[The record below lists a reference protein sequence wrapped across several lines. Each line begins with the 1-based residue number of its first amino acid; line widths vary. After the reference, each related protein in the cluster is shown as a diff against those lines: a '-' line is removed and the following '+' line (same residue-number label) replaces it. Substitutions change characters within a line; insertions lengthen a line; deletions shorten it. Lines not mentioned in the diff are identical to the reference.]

1 MRQKIIAGIEVIRPL
16 NGAIAAVSVVIAVM
30 LTKHGITQTVWLAIF
45 SCFLITGGGNAIN
58 DMADKDIDKV
68 NKPGRPIPSG
78 RLSGKGVAILSISLF
93 ILGIALAGLGS
104 FWLVEMAILVTV
116 LLFLYSF
123 SLKRRGLRGN
133 IAVAFLGGLPFVYG
147 GIAAEHIIPTII
159 PFIFAFL
166 FHLSRELVKDTED
179 MEGDR
184 GHARTFPLVYGV
196 KKTIKLV
203 NILLVL
209 LILFT
214 FFPYIAGIYRLLY
227 LLGVLFLVNIPLIV
241 LLYLINRE
249 KISFSRASSLLK
261 TGMLGGMCALI
272 LAAI

>member
-1 MRQKIIAGIEVIRPL
+1 MKQKIIAGIEVIRPF
-16 NGAIAAVSVVIAVM
+16 NGVIAAASVLIGAA
-30 LTKHGITQTVWLAIF
+30 LTKQGITHTVWLAIL
-45 SCFLITGGGNAIN
+45 SCFLITGGGNVIN
-58 DMADKDIDKV
+58 DIADKDIDKV
-68 NKPGRPIPSG
+68 NRPERPIPSG
-78 RLSGKGVAILSISLF
+78 RLSGKEVVILSLF
-93 ILGIALAGLGS
+93 LCILGIALAGLGS

-166 FHLSRELVKDTED
+166 FHFSRELVKDIED

-184 GHARTFPLVYGV
+184 RYARTFPLVYGI

-203 NILLVL
+203 NTLVIIL
-209 LILFT
+209 IAFT
-214 FFPYIAGIYRLLY
+214 FFPYIAGIYGLPYLVAVLL
-227 LLGVLFLVNIPLIV
+227 LVNTPLAV
-241 LLYLINRE
+241 LLYLINRNS
-249 KISFSRASSLLK
+249 ISFSRASKLLK
-261 TGMLGGMCALI
+261 STMLGGMCALI